1 MKKND
6 VFPVVTQCKDG
17 DLMQE
22 ISPVSVAD
30 IANIALLGSVQTS
43 QKNIFKNYLLL
54 GCLESK
60 N

>member
-1 MKKND
+1 
-6 VFPVVTQCKDG
+6 VVTEIQDG
-17 DLMQE
+17 DLIPG

-30 IANIALLGSVQTS
+30 IANIALLGGVQTS

-54 GCLESK
+54 GCLENK